1 MNRFNRIIHYPYR
14 IFQMGGGKLKII
26 SILLHRLI
34 RFYYHCDIPYSLDLQ
49 GVYFNHKGFGIVI
62 NPDAKI
68 GKGTN
73 IQHCVTIGENKGGVP
88 IIGQNVYIGAKA
100 SIIGPIK
107 IGNNA
112 KIGAGALVLCDV
124 PDGCTAVGVPAKV
137 IHKQEVK

>member
-1 MNRFNRIIHYPYR
+1 M
-14 IFQMGGGKLKII
+14 QII
-26 SILLHRLI
+26 SALLYRLM
-34 RFYYHCDIPYSLDLQ
+34 RVYYHCDIPYTIDLT
-49 GVYFNHKGFGIVI
+49 GVYFNHKGFGVVI
-62 NPDAKI
+62 NPQSKI
-68 GKGTN
+68 GRGTN
-73 IQHCVTIGENKGGVP
+73 IQHGVTIGENKGGAP

-100 SIIGPIK
+100 SIIGPIR